1 MESGLG
7 EGGDAIC
14 SCRDGLYYLY
24 IMDINMAHTMMFRLS
39 ARLAAMALFVAI
51 AVSAGAAP
59 VQVTLPVSMAEGA
72 AAGTP
77 ALLTLT
83 LDAAGGALV
92 VAGPQDQASLILPG
106 AAPVTVMAYV
116 PDGSASPGSAVVI
129 AEPSGITALT
139 LTYRYFA
146 RSPNGWSTLLTF
158 LLVGTSAA
166 PLFGPGGAIDP
177 RFFAGFHGQ
186 GSIAGDSSGLALGAP
201 GGFVQTTTALGFA
214 LGVPEPGSAALLATA
229 LLGLAGLFRP
239 RPTLATKA
247 RPIRGDRRHEPAPP
261 ARRPR

>member
-1 MESGLG
+1 
-7 EGGDAIC
+7 
-14 SCRDGLYYLY
+14 
-24 IMDINMAHTMMFRLS
+24 MMFRS
-39 ARLAAMALFVAI
+39 PASLAVMVLFVAI
-51 AVSAGAAP
+51 AVPAGAAP
-59 VQVTLPVSMAEGA
+59 VRVTLPVSMAEGA

-116 PDGSASPGSAVVI
+116 PYGFASPGAAQVT
-129 AEPSGITALT
+129 AEPGGITALA

-146 RSPNGWSTLLTF
+146 RSPNGWSTSLTF
-158 LLVGTSAA
+158 RLVGTSAA

-177 RFFAGFHGQ
+177 GFFTDFVGQ
-186 GSIAGDSSGLALGAP
+186 GSIAGESSGLAVGAP

-229 LLGLAGLFRP
+229 LLGLGLAGPFRP
-239 RPTLATKA
+239 RPALATKA

-261 ARRPR
+261 ACRPR